1 MSSLDDDIEMCERD
15 GGNIY
20 VIVLFKANKNKNL
33 RGKTQSNKV
42 KIVI

>member
-1 MSSLDDDIEMCERD
+1 MSSLNDDIEMCERD
-15 GGNIY
+15 GGNIS
-20 VIVLFKANKNKNL
+20 VIVLFKENKNKNL